1 MRRYASFVALLVAA
15 FASAPALVWGQ
26 NTTPT
31 TTTGG
36 LFPLPILIGDDD
48 YNQTA
53 RLPINADQCDEP
65 GLTVTFRLDNLPAN
79 SKKYIE
85 AWVGSQCNST
95 DRLNTTKGD
104 PCKQIASKEVATRS
118 RIEIPLQL
126 SDLCTQ
132 DGDRNIYF
140 LSVGTLKS
148 ADTVDVWGLYTLSID
163 TEGPT
168 APTDVKGGSGQTAIP
183 ISWDATEEEVTEYFL
198 VWDPAPGAG
207 ALGDA
212 AVGGDDDDAGALSD
226 APSECASNLLFGN
239 ARLSADRDEL
249 PTGLRGKSID
259 KKVNKTTISASEL
272 GITEGYAAV
281 GVMALD
287 KALNE
292 SRVSNIVCV
301 RATTTVG
308 LWGAYKAQGGEV
320 EPGCACSVPGESSA
334 ARPLAALPLL
344 FAFAA
349 LWLRARRKRS

>member
-26 NTTPT
+26 DTTPT

-53 RLPINADQCDEP
+53 KLPISADQCDTP

-85 AWVGSQCNST
+85 AWVGSQCNTT

-104 PCKQIASKEVATRS
+104 PCKEIGSEEVATKS
-118 RIEIPLQL
+118 RVEIELKL

-140 LSVGTLKS
+140 LSVGTLNS
-148 ADTVDVWGLYTLSID
+148 ADAVNVWGLYTLSVD
-163 TEGPT
+163 TVGPT
-168 APTDVKGGSGQTAIP
+168 APTGVKGGSGQTAIP

-198 VWDPAPGAG
+198 VWDPAPGSG
-207 ALGDA
+207 VQGDA
-212 AVGGDDDDAGALSD
+212 AVGNDEDDAGALTD

-239 ARLSADRDEL
+239 AQLQANRSEL
-249 PTGLRGKSID
+249 PAGLKGKSID
-259 KKVNKTTISASEL
+259 KKVSKTTISASEL
-272 GITEGYAAV
+272 GITEGYAAL
-281 GVMALD
+281 GVIALD

-292 SRVSNIVCV
+292 SRVSSIVCV

-308 LWGAYKAQGGEV
+308 LWDAYKAQGGEV

-334 ARPLAALPLL
+334 ARPMAAMPLL